1 MSASASAAIPLLVL
15 VKIITNGLW
24 NRLLTPEIHLN
35 VKRSAHAMSM
45 CHWRHVTCDIN
56 LEADIIQI
64 MPGLEGDLEEWQT
77 QEVNVTRGEAE
88 GDIDLEG
95 LPFLKVTR
103 GPRNYL
109 FCYSRQFYI
118 FMHILIFTISI
129 QNHLFLWG
137 IILLDL

>member
-1 MSASASAAIPLLVL
+1 
-15 VKIITNGLW
+15 
-24 NRLLTPEIHLN
+24 
-35 VKRSAHAMSM
+35 
-45 CHWRHVTCDIN
+45 
-56 LEADIIQI
+56 

-77 QEVNVTRGEAE
+77 LEVNVTLGEWQTQEVNVTRGEGEAE

-103 GPRNYL
+103 GPRHYL

-129 QNHLFLWG
+129 QTQSFLWV
-137 IILLDL
+137 IIRLDL

>member
-1 MSASASAAIPLLVL
+1 MAPPYWKFNNSLIQDTVYVKCMYENLLKWINELKSSSEDPRVQ
-15 VKIITNGLW
+15 W
-24 NRLLTPEIHLN
+24 EIL
-35 VKRSAHAMSM
+35 KYY
-45 CHWRHVTCDIN
+45 
-56 LEADIIQI
+56 IIQI

-88 GDIDLEG
+88 GDIDLGG

-103 GPRNYL
+103 GPRHYL

-118 FMHILIFTISI
+118 FMHILIFTIFI
-129 QNHLFLWG
+129 QTHSFLWG

>member
-1 MSASASAAIPLLVL
+1 
-15 VKIITNGLW
+15 
-24 NRLLTPEIHLN
+24 
-35 VKRSAHAMSM
+35 
-45 CHWRHVTCDIN
+45 
-56 LEADIIQI
+56 

-103 GPRNYL
+103 GPRHYL
-109 FCYSRQFYI
+109 FCYSRQFYF

-129 QNHLFLWG
+129 KTLVFVGDKTTRSITIYLYYSLVFSQLIQSVPLP
-137 IILLDL
+137 LVLTDLVND

>member
-1 MSASASAAIPLLVL
+1 MHDF
-15 VKIITNGLW
+15 N
-24 NRLLTPEIHLN
+24 
-35 VKRSAHAMSM
+35 
-45 CHWRHVTCDIN
+45 WRDNKCIYIFFWGGY
-56 LEADIIQI
+56 IIQI

-103 GPRNYL
+103 GPRHYL
-109 FCYSRQFYI
+109 FCYSRQFYF

-129 QNHLFLWG
+129 
-137 IILLDL
+137 